1 MGADGDAMKKVFR
14 ILDANLNRAL
24 EGLRVVE
31 EISRFILEDKK
42 LTLAIKKLRGDVS
55 KIIRVSEYQKEIK
68 QRIRIPAC
76 RQAWSDK
83 LIEFRKAER
92 DVGRKL
98 YTKREGKRGNIQDV
112 FRSNMKRAEEAVRVL
127 EEFSKL
133 LDPKMGQKFKA
144 VRFKLYIIEK
154 KIARKLAV

>member
-1 MGADGDAMKKVFR
+1 MGADGDAVKPVLR
-14 ILDANLNRAL
+14 IIDVNMNRAL

-31 EISRFILEDKK
+31 EICRFILENKQ
-42 LTLAIKKLRGDVS
+42 LTLSIKKIRGELS
-55 KIIRVSEYQKEIK
+55 RIARMSE
-68 QRIRIPAC
+68 
-76 RQAWSDK
+76 K
-83 LIEFRKAER
+83 LIEARGAEK

-98 YTKREGKRGNIQDV
+98 YTKREGKRGGISDI
-112 FRSNMKRAEEAVRVL
+112 FHSNMKRAEEAVRVL

-144 VRFKLYIIEK
+144 VRFKLYSLEK

>member
-1 MGADGDAMKKVFR
+1 MKKVLR
-14 ILDANLNRAL
+14 IIDVNMNRAL

-31 EISRFILEDKK
+31 EIARFMIEDKR
-42 LTLAIKKLRGDVS
+42 LTLTIKKLRGDLS
-55 KIIRVSEYQKEIK
+55 KIIRAAEYKKEIDQKIRVSENLIK
-68 QRIRIPAC
+68 ARG
-76 RQAWSDK
+76 
-83 LIEFRKAER
+83 AEK

-98 YTKREGKRGNIQDV
+98 YTEREGKRGNVQDV

-144 VRFKLYIIEK
+144 VRFKLYTIEK
-154 KIARKLAV
+154 KIARLLAKHTAGR

>member
-1 MGADGDAMKKVFR
+1 MGENRNAMKKILR
-14 ILDANLNRAL
+14 IIDVNMNRAL

-31 EISRFILEDKK
+31 EICRFILEDKR
-42 LTLAIKKLRGDVS
+42 LTLSVKKLRGELS
-55 KIIRVSEYQKEIK
+55 RIAKMSE
-68 QRIRIPAC
+68 
-76 RQAWSDK
+76 K
-83 LIEFRKAER
+83 LIEARGAEK

-98 YTKREGKRGNIQDV
+98 YTKREGKRGNIQDI

-144 VRFKLYIIEK
+144 VRFKLYTIEK
-154 KIARKLAV
+154 KVARKLVV

>member
-1 MGADGDAMKKVFR
+1 VGENCNAMKKVLR
-14 ILDANLNRAL
+14 IIDVNMNRAL

-31 EISRFILEDKK
+31 EIARFMIEDKR
-42 LTLAIKKLRGDVS
+42 LTLTIKKLRGDLS
-55 KIIRVSEYQKEIK
+55 KIIRAAEYKKEIDQKIRVSENLIK
-68 QRIRIPAC
+68 ARG
-76 RQAWSDK
+76 
-83 LIEFRKAER
+83 AEK

-98 YTKREGKRGNIQDV
+98 YTEREGKRGNVQDV

-144 VRFKLYIIEK
+144 VRFKLYTIEK
-154 KIARKLAV
+154 KIARLLAKHTAGR

>member
-1 MGADGDAMKKVFR
+1 MGADGDAVKKVFR
-14 ILDANLNRAL
+14 ILDVNLNRAL

-31 EISRFILEDKK
+31 EICRFILENKR
-42 LTLAIKKLRGDVS
+42 LTLSIKKLRGDLS
-55 KIIRVSEYQKEIK
+55 KIIRASAYQMGEDQKIRVSE
-68 QRIRIPAC
+68 
-76 RQAWSDK
+76 K
-83 LIEFRKAER
+83 LIEFRKAEG

-98 YTKREGKRGNIQDV
+98 YTKREGKRGNIQDI

-144 VRFKLYIIEK
+144 VRFKLYTIEK
-154 KIARKLAV
+154 KIALKLAV

>member
-1 MGADGDAMKKVFR
+1 MGENCNAMKKVLR
-14 ILDANLNRAL
+14 IIDVNMNRAL

-31 EISRFILEDKK
+31 EIARFMIEDKR
-42 LTLAIKKLRGDVS
+42 LTLTIKKLRGDLS
-55 KIIRVSEYQKEIK
+55 KIIRAAEYKKEIDQKIRVSENLIK
-68 QRIRIPAC
+68 ARG
-76 RQAWSDK
+76 
-83 LIEFRKAER
+83 AEK

-98 YTKREGKRGNIQDV
+98 YTEREGKRGNVQDV

-144 VRFKLYIIEK
+144 VRFKLYTIEK
-154 KIARKLAV
+154 KIARLLAKHTAGR